1 VFRVS
6 QGVYDAVQPAIEK
19 PSLFSVLGA
28 AINLGGFLIDLSSR
42 YTSDYF
48 EGEDWVALHSSEFN
62 MLICTVLQ
70 RYPRRIL
77 KSLGDST
84 NGNSSQNV
92 IEILD
97 VDGIEFGWV
106 FNEKLSIVGS
116 VYVRPQQLEEAK
128 NCIKQKLWEH
138 FKGASIV
145 MRYKKNNWLDQDA
158 TGSNVSF
165 GVDDTINPLPS
176 KKSVEYSDYLRGPIS
191 SGVHRNVLFYGPPG
205 TGKSTLARKICE
217 TLGLRSF
224 RISIGDMN
232 RIENSVLFEAVA
244 VFEPD
249 AIILDDFDRS
259 TDQAVLLEI
268 LEFFEKK
275 VKLVL
280 ATVNDRSELDEA
292 ILRPGRFDE
301 LVEIDRMD
309 EEVVKHV
316 LGEYVDSFDTV
327 KNWPIS
333 FVNEFVVRC
342 KFMDQKGAADS
353 VVELAN
359 RVKRLDVYKDTSDIE
374 RLFDSQAKST
384 RLVDNKKSVKK
395 ALNKGSFD
403 DVTPPAIK
411 TTKKKKR

>member
-1 VFRVS
+1 
-6 QGVYDAVQPAIEK
+6 
-19 PSLFSVLGA
+19 
-28 AINLGGFLIDLSSR
+28 
-42 YTSDYF
+42 
-48 EGEDWVALHSSEFN
+48 
-62 MLICTVLQ
+62 
-70 RYPRRIL
+70 
-77 KSLGDST
+77 
-84 NGNSSQNV
+84 
-92 IEILD
+92 
-97 VDGIEFGWV
+97 
-106 FNEKLSIVGS
+106 
-116 VYVRPQQLEEAK
+116 
-128 NCIKQKLWEH
+128 
-138 FKGASIV
+138 
-145 MRYKKNNWLDQDA
+145 
-158 TGSNVSF
+158 
-165 GVDDTINPLPS
+165 
-176 KKSVEYSDYLRGPIS
+176 
-191 SGVHRNVLFYGPPG
+191 
-205 TGKSTLARKICE
+205 
-217 TLGLRSF
+217 
-224 RISIGDMN
+224 
-232 RIENSVLFEAVA
+232 
-244 VFEPD
+244 
-249 AIILDDFDRS
+249 
-259 TDQAVLLEI
+259 